1 MPPKLNLRSTAV
13 KRIMQEAAELSEPDE
28 DFIAQPLES
37 DIFEWHCTLRGVP
50 GTEYEG
56 GLYHLRVLLPATYPM
71 SAPDIVL
78 MTPSGRFEPGK
89 KPAWGVRT
97 AMAGLRSFW
106 TQGGEALAAI
116 GALDYPK
123 EERRRLAKLSRDWV
137 CPTCGVPNHELLP
150 DAQVTA
156 SAEASGSGTSGAAQ
170 FAEAGAEVTERS
182 ELAAEGNARPDSSES
197 DQGAVT
203 TPPPGPSSAAAPTAV
218 PLPPV
223 HGPTAAA
230 VSTEV
235 PPPVITEPAPVPTP
249 TTTAPVAAPAAA
261 PVQPTPVRTG
271 VSSSPPPPQPGS
283 RPVPP
288 ARAAPPASSSPP
300 PPAPAARP
308 QPPAPPAVTG
318 TPSPA
323 ESGQVATEPA
333 RRGQHAPSGS
343 PLWLDG
349 TIAACVAVLI
359 YLLAK
364 Q

>member
-1 MPPKLNLRSTAV
+1 MAACLGCAHRHGGPAILLDSRWRSARRDRRARLSEGRAPQTGQTVRKTELTRSTNI
-13 KRIMQEAAELSEPDE
+13 R
-28 DFIAQPLES
+28 
-37 DIFEWHCTLRGVP
+37 
-50 GTEYEG
+50 
-56 GLYHLRVLLPATYPM
+56 
-71 SAPDIVL
+71 
-78 MTPSGRFEPGK
+78 
-89 KPAWGVRT
+89 
-97 AMAGLRSFW
+97 
-106 TQGGEALAAI
+106 
-116 GALDYPK
+116 
-123 EERRRLAKLSRDWV
+123 SRDWV

-156 SAEASGSGTSGAAQ
+156 SAEASGSGTS
-170 FAEAGAEVTERS
+170 GAEVTERS